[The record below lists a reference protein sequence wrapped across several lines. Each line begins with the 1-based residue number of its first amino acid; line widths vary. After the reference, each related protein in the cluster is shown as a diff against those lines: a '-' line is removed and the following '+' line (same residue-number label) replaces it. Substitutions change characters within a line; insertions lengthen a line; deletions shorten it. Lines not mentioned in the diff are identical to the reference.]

1 MANSRLCSIPDCG
14 KPLLAKDCCSAH
26 YWRLR
31 VHGDP
36 LGGGP
41 PRRGDILRWV
51 HDVAMHHGD
60 ECLIWPFG
68 TDGHGYG
75 VLYIDGKRAGA
86 HRYVCELAHGAPPT
100 PKHEAAHSCGH
111 GKDGCVNRNH
121 LLWKTRIENQADR
134 LEHGTHNRGTRQGG
148 AKLTEDDVRE
158 IIALKGIEMQ
168 RNLAE
173 RFGVRRTTIA
183 SIQQGRNWAWVQ
195 AT

>member
-1 MANSRLCSIPDCG
+1 
-14 KPLLAKDCCSAH
+14 
-26 YWRLR
+26 
-31 VHGDP
+31 
-36 LGGGP
+36 
-41 PRRGDILRWV
+41 
-51 HDVAMHHGD
+51 MHHGD